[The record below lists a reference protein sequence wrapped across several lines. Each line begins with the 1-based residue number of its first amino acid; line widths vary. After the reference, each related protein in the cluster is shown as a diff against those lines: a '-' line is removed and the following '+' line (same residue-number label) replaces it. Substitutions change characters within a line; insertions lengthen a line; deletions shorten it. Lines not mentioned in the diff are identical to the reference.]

1 MARKRNGLVTA
12 GEASGSL
19 GGPVK
24 AIHSASPQARH
35 HFTQADQVNQLV
47 SASEADA
54 DMGFMARLMALCSLP
69 RTNPGDRLQY
79 KRVNGPYTLVM
90 FSSGETK
97 LPFGNL
103 PRLLLAWVTT
113 EAVQTQQ
120 RELILGD
127 SLSEFMR
134 KLGIYSTSGRGHIR
148 LRNQMKRLFN
158 AHVQLVYKDESGE
171 ATVNSQI
178 ASRTEF
184 WWNPKRPDD
193 RSLWESKIELGEKFF
208 NEIIRHPM
216 PLDMNTLRA
225 LKRSSLGLDLYLWVA
240 YRGFTLK
247 RPLRLSWRQVY
258 RQFGAEPS
266 KARDKYTVRNFRT
279 DCLRELKKIQT
290 AWPDLNYSTA
300 KGVLILSPSES
311 AIPPTRQLRLQ
322 EEENR

>member
-1 MARKRNGLVTA
+1 MQRKRGELVPI
-12 GEASGSL
+12 GEAIGNLS
-19 GGPVK
+19 PAK
-24 AIHSASPQARH
+24 AIREATPQARH
-35 HFTQADQVNQLV
+35 HFTLADQVNQLV
-47 SASEADA
+47 TASEADA
-54 DMGFMARLMALCSLP
+54 DLGFMARLLALCSLP

-134 KLGIYSTSGRGHIR
+134 TLGIYSTSGRGHIR

-171 ATVNSQI
+171 VTVNSQI
-178 ASRTEF
+178 ADRTEF

-208 NEIIRHPM
+208 QEIIRHPV
-216 PLDMNTLRA
+216 PLDMNTLRP
-225 LKRSSLGLDLYLWVA
+225 LNVLRWVWICTC
-240 YRGFTLK
+240 GSPTV
-247 RPLRLSWRQVY
+247 PLR
-258 RQFGAEPS
+258 
-266 KARDKYTVRNFRT
+266 
-279 DCLRELKKIQT
+279 
-290 AWPDLNYSTA
+290 
-300 KGVLILSPSES
+300 
-311 AIPPTRQLRLQ
+311 
-322 EEENR
+322 